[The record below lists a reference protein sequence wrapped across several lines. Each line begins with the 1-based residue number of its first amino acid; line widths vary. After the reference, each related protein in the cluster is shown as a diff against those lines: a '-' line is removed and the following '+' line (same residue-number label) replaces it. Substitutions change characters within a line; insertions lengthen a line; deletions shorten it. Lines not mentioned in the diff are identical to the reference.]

1 MPSIS
6 PINIL
11 GDMVF
16 ISKAKKLPV
25 DWSQPQDKD
34 CDGNTQY
41 NAATSASEKMGIP
54 TPMCYFFAAS
64 TNKYH
69 TETAKKIGGQWK
81 DFVHEAIDKTKMAVD
96 MWRLQAKFKDL
107 KVMSVS
113 AIGASGCLDGPK
125 LKDCYVGWMG
135 TNKNENAYIKA
146 VKEGVSEC
154 WEAWQKQVMVP
165 GLPWYPP
172 FAAFPVASAPP
183 VPNIPTPMI
192 TCPSAQMAK
201 ITVPTQLRDAMVAKL
216 DGKVKKEDKDK
227 QHVAAFE
234 AIGTVLALAFLM
246 WLPQQQVMM
255 VMGKGP
261 VPTYAPPYVPVGPV
275 VGGDNI
281 AAPGH
286 LAV

>member
-1 MPSIS
+1 MPSLS
-6 PINIL
+6 PITIL
-11 GDMVF
+11 GDLSF
-16 ISKAKKLPV
+16 IGQGKKIPV
-25 DWSQPQDKD
+25 DWSQPQDTD

-41 NAATSASEKMGIP
+41 NAATSDSEKMGVP

-69 TETAKKIGGQWK
+69 TEAAKEIGGQFK

-107 KVMSVS
+107 KVMSVC
-113 AIGASGCLDGPK
+113 AIGMPGCLDGPK
-125 LKDCYVGWMG
+125 LKDCYVGWVG
-135 TNKNENAYIKA
+135 TESNQNAYIDA
-146 VKEGVSEC
+146 VKDGISEC
-154 WEAWQKQVMVP
+154 WEAWQGQVMVP
-165 GLPWYPP
+165 GLPWYPA
-172 FAAFPVASAPP
+172 FAAFPLASAPP
-183 VPNIPTPMI
+183 MPNVPMPLI

-201 ITVPTQLRDAMVAKL
+201 MTVPTQLRDAMVNAL
-216 DGKVKKEDKDK
+216 DSGLKNDDADD

-234 AIGTVLALAFLM
+234 AIGTVIALAFLM
-246 WLPQQQVMM
+246 WLPQQQIML

-275 VGGDNI
+275 IGGDNI